1 MRSEER
7 GVWGEKWVNVKLDEI
22 SVIQVVVFHQKIKE
36 MNHKDLD
43 VWKKSMDLVEVIYK
57 LTQQF
62 PDAEKFGLISQMR
75 RAAVSIPSNLAEGV
89 ARKGDKELIHFLHI
103 ALGSLSELDTQYLIA
118 VRLNF
123 IEKNNSIENLLTEV
137 KKLLLGFRNYIDGKK
152 WE

>member
-1 MRSEER
+1 
-7 GVWGEKWVNVKLDEI
+7 
-22 SVIQVVVFHQKIKE
+22 

-62 PDAEKFGLISQMR
+62 PDSEKFGLSSQMR
-75 RAAVSIPSNLAEGV
+75 RAAVSIPSNIAEGS

-103 ALGSLSELDTQYLIA
+103 ALGSVAELETQYLIA
-118 VRLNF
+118 VRLHFTLND
-123 IEKNNSIENLLTEV
+123 EAIENVLNEV

-152 WE
+152 

>member
-1 MRSEER
+1 
-7 GVWGEKWVNVKLDEI
+7 
-22 SVIQVVVFHQKIKE
+22 

-62 PDAEKFGLISQMR
+62 PDSEKFGLTSQMR
-75 RAAVSIPSNLAEGV
+75 RSAVSISSNIAEGA

-123 IEKNNSIENLLTEV
+123 TEKKDSTENLLNEV
-137 KKLLLGFRNYIDGKK
+137 KKLLLGFRNYIDSKK
-152 WE
+152 